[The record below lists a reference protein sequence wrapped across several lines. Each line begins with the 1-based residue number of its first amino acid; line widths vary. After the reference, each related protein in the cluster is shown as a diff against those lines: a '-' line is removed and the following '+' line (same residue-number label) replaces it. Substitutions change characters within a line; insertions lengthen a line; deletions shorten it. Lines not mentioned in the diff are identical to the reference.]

1 MIKWLWEISF
11 QKFKMNTQEEN
22 NKYRQGRSKKQ
33 VKSSYI
39 GAFIGIIG
47 LIITMLLGFIIS

>member
-1 MIKWLWEISF
+1 
-11 QKFKMNTQEEN
+11 MNTQEEN